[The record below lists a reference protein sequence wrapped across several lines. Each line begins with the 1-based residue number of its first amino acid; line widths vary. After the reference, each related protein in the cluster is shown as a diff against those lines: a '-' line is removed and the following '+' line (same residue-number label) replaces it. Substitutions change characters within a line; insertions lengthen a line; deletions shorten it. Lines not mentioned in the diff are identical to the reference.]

1 MYDIIDGTDS
11 EDAAGGDG
19 GKEMLDALRDGFRC
33 VHPDK
38 KAFQSIDDYLQFRR
52 LNVGAAS
59 VFQLRPCMA
68 SLTLPTRFVIA
79 AAKFSIK
86 SSVSVTDPR
95 FERYLSLVGD
105 HLSLVNDLGFL

>member
-1 MYDIIDGTDS
+1 MFDIIHGIES
-11 EDAAGGDG
+11 EDAAGGNG

-38 KAFQSIDDYLQFRR
+38 RGFQSIDEYLQFRR

-68 SLTLPTRFVIA
+68 SLT
-79 AAKFSIK
+79 
-86 SSVSVTDPR
+86 
-95 FERYLSLVGD
+95 SLT
-105 HLSLVNDLGFL
+105 SLTGS